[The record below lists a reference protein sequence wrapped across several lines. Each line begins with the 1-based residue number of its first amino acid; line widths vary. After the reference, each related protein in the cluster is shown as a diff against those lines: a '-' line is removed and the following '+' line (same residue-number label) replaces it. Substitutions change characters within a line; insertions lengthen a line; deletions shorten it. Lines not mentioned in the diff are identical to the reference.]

1 METKYKIW
9 IEEDGKV
16 IFGKGR
22 DNILK
27 AVEDRK
33 SLNAAVKKL
42 EMSYRAAWGR
52 LKASE
57 ERMGIK
63 LIEAGP
69 KGKSLQLTTEAR
81 AIIERFEKLERAVE
95 ALLQEADHDFKRL
108 IRIDGK
114 RYMSKKTKPL
124 KLDDNS

>member
-1 METKYKIW
+1 MLRERRATGMEIKYKIW
-9 IEEDGKV
+9 IEKDGKV

-22 DNILK
+22 DDILK

-63 LIEAGP
+63 LVEAGP
-69 KGKSLQLTTEAR
+69 KDRSIQLTAEAK
-81 AIIERFEKLERAVE
+81 AIIERFEKLERDVE
-95 ALLQEADHDFKRL
+95 ALLQEADRDFKKL
-108 IRIDGK
+108 IRIAGK
-114 RYMSKKTKPL
+114 
-124 KLDDNS
+124 

>member
-1 METKYKIW
+1 MEIKYKIW

-16 IFGKGR
+16 LFGKGR
-22 DNILK
+22 DDILK

-33 SLNAAVKKL
+33 SLYSAVKKL

-63 LIEAGP
+63 LVETGP
-69 KGKSLQLTTEAR
+69 KEKSIQLTTEAK
-81 AIIERFEKLERAVE
+81 AIIERFEKLEMDVE
-95 ALLQEADHDFKRL
+95 SLLQDADQDFKKLLRAA
-108 IRIDGK
+108 RD
-114 RYMSKKTKPL
+114 RCMFKKEHQVK
-124 KLDDNS
+124 KL

>member
-1 METKYKIW
+1 MEGDGMEIKYKIW
-9 IEEDGKV
+9 IEKDGKV

-69 KGKSLQLTTEAR
+69 REKSVQLTPAAE
-81 AIIERFEKLERAVE
+81 AIIERFERLERDVE
-95 ALLQEADHDFKRL
+95 VLLQEAEQDFETLTRTGEKRH
-108 IRIDGK
+108 
-114 RYMSKKTKPL
+114 MSKKT
-124 KLDDNS
+124 